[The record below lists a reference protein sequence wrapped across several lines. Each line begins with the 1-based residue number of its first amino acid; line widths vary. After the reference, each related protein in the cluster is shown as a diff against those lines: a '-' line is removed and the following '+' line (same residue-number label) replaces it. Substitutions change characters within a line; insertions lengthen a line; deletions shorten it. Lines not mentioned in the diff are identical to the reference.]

1 MNGPSIESSIVRQ
14 TLIDAERPPFVITRV
29 SSSDAAAFNINTFI
43 CAADFF
49 MFGDADEFDGKSD
62 LGGDCVLADFFLE
75 VVCIFIDNCLE
86 EY

>member
-49 MFGDADEFDGKSD
+49 LFGDEEFEGKGD
-62 LGGDCVLADFFLE
+62 RDGDCVLADFILKVF
-75 VVCIFIDNCLE
+75 
-86 EY
+86 YP